1 MLNWM
6 SHLKRIF
13 ALTCLALFAALT
25 AHSQAAQPQ
34 AGPPSLEGKTAEQV
48 YKSIKVLNGV
58 PADQVI
64 ISMHMIRA
72 ALGVNCEF
80 CHEDPDRAADTK
92 EQKETARAMMRMVMD
107 INKNNFKGQ
116 QEVTCYTCHR
126 GGAVPM
132 TTVPLP
138 AVEKGPEPEPQGLPS
153 VDQILTK
160 YVQALG
166 GEQALRKVTSRVIT
180 GTQFIPTGP
189 GGTVPVP
196 AVIERSQKAPNLIVN
211 VYRTPTY
218 TVSDGFDG
226 TRAWAQAANGRV
238 TEPGAV
244 DQMRGKRDADFY
256 LPLDLKQA
264 YTQMQVRNIENVNGH
279 DAYVVTARPQGDSVD
294 RLYFDVQTGL
304 LIRKWSSLAT
314 PVGEAPFQIDFED
327 YRDSGSGAKFPYL
340 ITMNP
345 ANARTEASTT
355 ATIRVTKVQ
364 DNAPLDSSKFAKP
377 ESKAAA
383 AAQ

>member
-1 MLNWM
+1 MRSLRIC
-6 SHLKRIF
+6 LKRTTVLM
-13 ALTCLALFAALT
+13 ALTLAAVLLT
-25 AHSQAAQPQ
+25 HAQAA
-34 AGPPSLEGKTAEQV
+34 PPSMEGKTAEQF

-64 ISMHMIRA
+64 ESMHQIRA

-92 EQKETARAMMRMVMD
+92 EAKETARQMMRMVMD

-126 GGAVPM
+126 GRAVPM

-138 AVEKGPEPEPQGLPS
+138 AVEKGEGPEPQGLPPA
-153 VDQILTK
+153 DQILGK

-166 GEQALRKVTSRVIT
+166 GEQAIRKITSRVIT

-196 AVIERSQKAPNLIVN
+196 AMIERSQKAPNLVVN

-218 TVSDGFDG
+218 TIADGFDG
-226 TRAWAQAANGRV
+226 SKAWSQDLRGRV
-238 TEPGAV
+238 TEPGAT
-244 DQMRGKRDADFY
+244 DQMRAKRVADFY
-256 LPLDLKQA
+256 LPLNLKQT
-264 YTQMQVRNIENVNGH
+264 YTQMQVRGVENVNGH
-279 DAYVVTARPQGDSVD
+279 DAYVVIARPQGDRVE

-304 LIRKWSSLAT
+304 LVRKWSSLAT
-314 PVGEAPFQIDFED
+314 PVGEAPFQVDYED
-327 YRDSGSGAKFPYL
+327 YRDTGSGAKFPYL
-340 ITMNP
+340 IVMNP
-345 ANARTEASTT
+345 ANARTEPSTT

-383 AAQ
+383 AQ

>member
-1 MLNWM
+1 MGNLLVC
-6 SHLKRIF
+6 LKRIGILVGLMST
-13 ALTCLALFAALT
+13 AVLLA
-25 AHSQAAQPQ
+25 HPQAAPPQ
-34 AGPPSLEGKTAEQV
+34 GGPPSMEGKTAEQF

-64 ISMHMIRA
+64 ESMHQIRA

-92 EQKETARAMMRMVMD
+92 EAKETARMMMRMVTD

-126 GGAVPM
+126 GSTVPM

-138 AVEKGPEPEPQGLPS
+138 AVEKGVEPEPQGLPS

-166 GEQALRKVTSRVIT
+166 GEQALRKITSRVIT
-180 GTQFIPTGP
+180 GTQYIPTGP
-189 GGTVPVP
+189 GGTIPVP
-196 AVIERSQKAPNLIVN
+196 ANIERSQKAPNLTLN
-211 VYRTPTY
+211 TYRTAAY

-226 TRAWAQAANGRV
+226 TRAWAQAATGRV
-238 TEPGAV
+238 TEPSAT
-244 DQMRGKRDADFY
+244 DQMRAKRDADFY
-256 LPLDLKQA
+256 LPLDLKQT
-264 YTQMQVRNIENVNGH
+264 YTQMQVQRVEDVNGH
-279 DAYVVTARPQGDSVD
+279 DAYVVIARPQGDREE

-304 LIRKWSSLAT
+304 LVRKWSSLAT
-314 PVGEAPFQIDFED
+314 PVGEAPFQVDYKD
-327 YRDSGSGAKFPYL
+327 YRDTGSGVRFPYL
-340 ITMNP
+340 IIMNP
-345 ANARTEASTT
+345 ANARTEPSTN
-355 ATIRVTKVQ
+355 ATIRITKVQ

-377 ESKAAA
+377 ESKAVA